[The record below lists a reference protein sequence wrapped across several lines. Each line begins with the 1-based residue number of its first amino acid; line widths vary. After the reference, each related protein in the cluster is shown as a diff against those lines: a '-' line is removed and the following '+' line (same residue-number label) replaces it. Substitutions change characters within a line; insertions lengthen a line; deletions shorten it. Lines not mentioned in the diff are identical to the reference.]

1 MLWES
6 PCSVQVSVS
15 IHNRAP
21 RWLTKREDSPRRAAR
36 HACAQLF
43 SFYSQTSA
51 PLAQSNSPRH
61 AVQLHERVRGTR
73 DHLAPDASGHPCRAG
88 ADVVP
93 HLCTAM
99 PYVSACMSQHAAT
112 AAPGAL
118 HAAAYRAAAQALC
131 MQPGALHAHTERFGR
146 VLSAHWRGRK
156 QRAHTQA
163 TTHSCPARRSTTGC
177 HTGSQCPR
185 DRPAGCPPR
194 ACSRPWAPAGSAHHR
209 GVSAHL

>member
-73 DHLAPDASGHPCRAG
+73 DEGPSCPRRFRAPMQGRCRCRAPPLHSHS
-88 ADVVP
+88 VC
-93 HLCTAM
+93 LSM
-99 PYVSACMSQHAAT
+99 YVSACGYCRARRSACGCIQSCR
-112 AAPGAL
+112 PGAL
-118 HAAAYRAAAQALC
+118 HAARRSARAYRAIWARAQRPLARAQA
-131 MQPGALHAHTERFGR
+131 ASAHTGHYSLVSGTEKH
-146 VLSAHWRGRK
+146 HWLPHG
-156 QRAHTQA
+156 
-163 TTHSCPARRSTTGC
+163 
-177 HTGSQCPR
+177 
-185 DRPAGCPPR
+185 
-194 ACSRPWAPAGSAHHR
+194 
-209 GVSAHL
+209 